1 MEEVQA
7 IQANHTGNIYDE
19 AARMLSNRRNN
30 PEEVVE
36 VLVQKG
42 LIREKASFVVETLI
56 EQIAEAKKKK
66 ANKDI
71 VIGLLW
77 CGGGTILTLAHV
89 GFIFWGAVVFGAI
102 QLIRG
107 VVNLF

>member
-1 MEEVQA
+1 MEDVQA
-7 IQANHTGNIYDE
+7 IQTNHTGNIYDE
-19 AARMLSNRRNN
+19 AASMLMKRKIN

-56 EQIAEAKKKK
+56 EQLAEAKRKK
-66 ANKDI
+66 ANQDI

-77 CGGGTILTLAHV
+77 CGGGSILMLAHI
-89 GFIFWGAVVFGAI
+89 GFIFWGAIVFGAI

-107 VVNLF
+107 IVNSF